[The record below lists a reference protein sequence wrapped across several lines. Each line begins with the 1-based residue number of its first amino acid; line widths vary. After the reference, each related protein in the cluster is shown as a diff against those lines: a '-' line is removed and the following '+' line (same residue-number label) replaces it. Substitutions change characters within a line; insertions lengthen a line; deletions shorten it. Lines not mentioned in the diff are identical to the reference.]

1 MFIRES
7 QKLLTFLCNP
17 IAYLH
22 RLYSPDIVLSA
33 IPALQINSSLLSGA
47 YQVHLYVEYKYL
59 HFRYIQCRLGP
70 GPKHVLPF
78 AVQIEFHFAPEK
90 RPALEKELVFNV
102 SPFGR
107 EHMFLSFNGDR
118 DRHTEPKRG
127 EAEK

>member
-1 MFIRES
+1 MVAFILES
-7 QKLLTFLCNP
+7 QILLDIFACNP

-22 RLYSPDIVLSA
+22 RLYSPDIVFSV

-59 HFRYIQCRLGP
+59 HFKYIQCRLGP

-90 RPALEKELVFNV
+90 AP
-102 SPFGR
+102 SP
-107 EHMFLSFNGDR
+107 LL
-118 DRHTEPKRG
+118 KR
-127 EAEK
+127 ACV